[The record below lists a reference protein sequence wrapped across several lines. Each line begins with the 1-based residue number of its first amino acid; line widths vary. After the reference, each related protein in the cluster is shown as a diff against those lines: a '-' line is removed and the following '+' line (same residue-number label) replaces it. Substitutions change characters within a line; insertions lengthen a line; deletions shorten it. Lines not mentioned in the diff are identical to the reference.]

1 MKIVFMKEQRTL
13 MVRDD
18 KGNSM
23 HTGGDD
29 KVICNDMNAAYT
41 VVQVISQLTGHMF
54 FESDKD
60 DFVIWESP
68 GANFT

>member
-1 MKIVFMKEQRTL
+1 MKEAKTI

-18 KGNSM
+18 NGNSM
-23 HTGGDD
+23 HKRGDD
-29 KVICNDMNAAYT
+29 KVICNDINTAYT
-41 VVQVISQLTGHMF
+41 VVEVISQLTGHMF

-68 GANFT
+68 GMKGIT